1 MPHPSLQRDDIHP
14 IPQMVCGKGVPE
26 LMEEEIL
33 AIGPFRTFVAVF
45 RDTLS
50 TIQFSSVG
58 NTFYNALSSSC

>member
-1 MPHPSLQRDDIHP
+1 
-14 IPQMVCGKGVPE
+14 MVCGKGVPE

-45 RDTLS
+45 CDTLS

-58 NTFYNALSSSC
+58 DTFYNVDVQTVRVPLGVRKDRL